1 MHNNGNI
8 INATEVDTEEWLE
21 MATFSFVS
29 FTTIKKNKRNE
40 LPTKYTINVVI
51 KDNLKD

>member
-1 MHNNGNI
+1 MGNI

-21 MATFSFVS
+21 MATFRFVS
-29 FTTIKKNKRNE
+29 FTIKKNKRNE
-40 LPTKYTINVVI
+40 LSTKYTINVVI

>member
-1 MHNNGNI
+1 MDI
-8 INATEVDTEEWLE
+8 INATEVDTAEWLE

-29 FTTIKKNKRNE
+29 FTTIKENKRNE
-40 LPTKYTINVVI
+40 LPTKYTINLVI